1 MRKVLDR
8 TSAIICR
15 CSSIIIGALI
25 GALIII
31 NFIQLVT
38 RYFISVTFLW
48 AEEISIMFIIYACA
62 FGAPWVTLKRSH
74 LKMDAAEKYLSR
86 RVKLIAHWGMHVLT
100 LAFSIILIVAGI
112 KTTKANA
119 GYRSSILRF
128 DEFYRYLPILIE
140 GILLLI
146 GESIITLED
155 ILDIKEGKEVL
166 K

>member
-1 MRKVLDR
+1 MRKFLDR
-8 TSAIICR
+8 TSAIICES
-15 CSSIIIGALI
+15 SSIIISALI

-62 FGAPWVTLKRSH
+62 FGAPWVTIKRSH
-74 LKMDAAEKYLSR
+74 LKMDAAEKYLSK
-86 RVKLIAHWGMHVLT
+86 RVKTIAHWTMHFMT
-100 LAFSIILIVAGI
+100 IAFAIILIIAGI
-112 KTTKANA
+112 RTTKANA

-146 GESIITLED
+146 GELIITIED
-155 ILDIKEGKEVL
+155 FLDVKEGKEL
-166 K
+166 AL